1 MHLGRTA
8 IPMEIR
14 RPVPED
20 AREMR
25 DAWARAWRA
34 GHEAVLSA
42 AALEAVDFEPTD
54 EDLQRWRERI
64 ETRRDRHLVA
74 DDDGR
79 VVGYAAV
86 RWAET
91 KPFVGEDEAGLKEL
105 YVRPDRW
112 GEGVGGELLER
123 AIGTLPDGT
132 EAVLLE
138 TLDGNDRA
146 AGFYEARG
154 FRQVGERPV
163 EVAGETYPALV
174 YGRPLG

>member
-1 MHLGRTA
+1 
-8 IPMEIR
+8 MEIR
-14 RPVPED
+14 RPVLED

-34 GHEAVLSA
+34 GHESALSA
-42 AALEAVDFEPTD
+42 EALEAVDLEPTD
-54 EDLQRWRERI
+54 EDLQRWRDRI
-64 ETRRDRHLVA
+64 ETRRDRCLVA
-74 DDDGR
+74 DDDG

-91 KPFVGEDEAGLKEL
+91 KPFVADDEAGLKEL

-112 GEGVGGELLER
+112 GKGVGGELLER

-146 AGFYEARG
+146 AGFYETHG
-154 FRQVGERPV
+154 FRRVGGRTV
-163 EVAGETYPALV
+163 EVAGGQYSALV
-174 YGRPLG
+174 YRRPLG